1 LSEGSFVNG
10 SSLIKG
16 IENKIDSS
24 ISILEES
31 VLMTLDLKN
40 TSLLQRES
48 KRRRSDFNWFYGTTL
63 EVSFPAFVD
72 GPLVQNG

>member
-24 ISILEES
+24 ISITGGICADDARFE
-31 VLMTLDLKN
+31 KH
-40 TSLLQRES
+40 
-48 KRRRSDFNWFYGTTL
+48 
-63 EVSFPAFVD
+63 
-72 GPLVQNG
+72 